1 MIMMGVFA
9 DKDYR
14 EILHIMSGLSESLIA
29 FTPQNARRLN
39 SRKLAEAAKSYFPDA
54 VDGNTAENALKE
66 AEKRADSDSVI
77 IIFGSLST
85 ISTICDILE

>member
-1 MIMMGVFA
+1 M
-9 DKDYR
+9 KDEY
-14 EILHIMSGLSESLIA
+14 M
-29 FTPQNARRLN
+29 
-39 SRKLAEAAKSYFPDA
+39 KL
-54 VDGNTAENALKE
+54 ALKE